1 MIKRTNNKLTES
13 MSMSIT
19 RAIDKIQLAE
29 KLDANVVRGDNY
41 NSIPDG
47 IVAQAKEKVK
57 KMKLTKGSEYEPAMT
72 KVLSDMGWEITRS
85 GKYVKEAALDPVDPV
100 ALKKKFA
107 DRKDKDIDN
116 DGDSDS
122 SDEYLH
128 KRRKAVSKSIAKE
141 ETELDEAT
149 VSIYKDMPKE
159 PGKMVSNRVQVKSF
173 KDANAMGAFLGNQND
188 DSWKETGVAG
198 LKAGRY
204 KIDMSS
210 KDGKPSKNFI
220 KINEEIEGFDE
231 AKNDY
236 TVNHKTFSSAVQHA
250 TAQVEKR
257 GYTVDEE
264 DYDRKVA
271 MGPRKPTTG
280 KTNTY
285 TIDLM
290 KDGKET
296 KRKLQMQVYYDQGR
310 YELNMYIS

>member
-1 MIKRTNNKLTES
+1 MNKRTNNSLSESLTAA
-13 MSMSIT
+13 IT
-19 RAIDKIQLAE
+19 KSIDKIQLAE

-57 KMKLTKGSEYEPAMT
+57 KMKLAKGSEYEPAMT
-72 KVLSDMGWEITRS
+72 KVLSDMGYEMNRS

-128 KRRKAVSKSIAKE
+128 KRRKAVSKAIAKE
-141 ETELDEAT
+141 ETEL
-149 VSIYKDMPKE
+149 
-159 PGKMVSNRVQVKSF
+159 
-173 KDANAMGAFLGNQND
+173 
-188 DSWKETGVAG
+188 
-198 LKAGRY
+198 
-204 KIDMSS
+204 
-210 KDGKPSKNFI
+210 
-220 KINEEIEGFDE
+220 DE

-250 TAQVEKR
+250 TSQVEKR

>member
-1 MIKRTNNKLTES
+1 MNKRTNNSLSESLTAA
-13 MSMSIT
+13 IT
-19 RAIDKIQLAE
+19 KSIDKIQLAE

-72 KVLSDMGWEITRS
+72 KVLSDMGYEMNRS

-128 KRRKAVSKSIAKE
+128 KRRKAVSKAIAKE
-141 ETELDEAT
+141 ETELDE
-149 VSIYKDMPKE
+149 MGPKIK
-159 PGKMVSNRVQVKSF
+159 PDYFKTTRDAAVAKNVK
-173 KDANAMGAFLGNQND
+173 
-188 DSWKETGVAG
+188 AG
-198 LKAGRY
+198 LTATGR
-204 KIDMSS
+204 KKKTPEMSS
-210 KDGKPSKNFI
+210 TQRSMASMRK
-220 KINEEIEGFDE
+220 EETELDE

-250 TAQVEKR
+250 TSQVEKR